1 MKAICLKQVNINALM
16 AKGKEEERQLPPS
29 FTGKDAM
36 QLFVEDIAFIFD
48 VYYDIPCT
56 IQCFSPC

>member
-1 MKAICLKQVNINALM
+1 MNINALM

-56 IQCFSPC
+56 IQCLSPC